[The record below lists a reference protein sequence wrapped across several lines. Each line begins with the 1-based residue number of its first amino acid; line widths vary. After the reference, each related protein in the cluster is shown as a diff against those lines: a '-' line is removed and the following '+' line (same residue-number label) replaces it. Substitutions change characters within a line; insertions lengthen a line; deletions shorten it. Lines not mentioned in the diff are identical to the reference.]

1 VRVVD
6 ALQYPS
12 EDRSSTESAGHAR
25 RRRHYTEVLDFV
37 LTWPQ
42 DTVDSPVV
50 DLGHEQTEM
59 QITTYESDQLFGSVY
74 CGTPNLNVEQRTEPE
89 PEPGSENVEP

>member
-1 VRVVD
+1 MHFNIRVKIVPVLKVRDMRAAV
-6 ALQYPS
+6 
-12 EDRSSTESAGHAR
+12 
-25 RRRHYTEVLDFV
+25 RHYTEVLDFV

-50 DLGHEQTEM
+50 DLGHEQTEL
-59 QITTYESDQLFGSVY
+59 QIR
-74 CGTPNLNVEQRTEPE
+74 NTEPE